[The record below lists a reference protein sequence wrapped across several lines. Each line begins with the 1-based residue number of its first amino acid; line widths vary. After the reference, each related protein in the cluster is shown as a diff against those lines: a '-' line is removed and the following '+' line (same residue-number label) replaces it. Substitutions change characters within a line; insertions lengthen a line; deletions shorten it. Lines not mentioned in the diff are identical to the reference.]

1 MADWS
6 DRLNLVCFEP
16 LKYERPWTLETYRRI
31 GGYEAWEKIL
41 ATKPP
46 QEQVIEAVI
55 QTAPFSGF
63 APALNALGGL
73 IEALDYP
80 ARRNR

>member
-16 LKYERPWTLETYRRI
+16 LKYEKPWTLETYRRI

-41 ATKPP
+41 AGKPP
-46 QEQVIEAVI
+46 QEQVIETVKSSKPI
-55 QTAPFSGF
+55 SS
-63 APALNALGGL
+63 LSSNS
-73 IEALDYP
+73 
-80 ARRNR
+80 